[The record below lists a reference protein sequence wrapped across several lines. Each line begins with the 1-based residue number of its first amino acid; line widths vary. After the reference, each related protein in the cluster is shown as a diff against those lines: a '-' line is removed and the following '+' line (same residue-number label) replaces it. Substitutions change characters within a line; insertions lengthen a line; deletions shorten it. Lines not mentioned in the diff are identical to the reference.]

1 MAFQPLLRHSAAP
14 VAALTAAF
22 ALQRTAYAEELQ
34 HVRPPFNTS
43 PTQAN
48 LSHTMLQHTR
58 KPIYDSPASA
68 APSPAAI
75 HDTTIHPE
83 PVTPPVRDEQKQSTK
98 VTAETVAARV
108 LGQPASPTP
117 TVRLAEQ
124 IKRARVFL
132 HAQAVKAEDNVDKG
146 LTKALNLEH
155 SFISTLQSLAPP
167 RESGERLLPGSVYVL
182 VAAMAGSIVARNRN
196 ILLRGIVPVAA
207 GVGTSYAVLPI
218 TTRNVGDLIWK
229 YEEKYPVVR
238 DNHIRVRDGVSH
250 FIETGKAHS
259 QMGYYQAV
267 DKVQGV
273 REAVEEWVRK
283 GK

>member
-1 MAFQPLLRHSAAP
+1 MPFQPLLRHSAAP
-14 VAALTAAF
+14 VAALTMASLAF
-22 ALQRTAYAEELQ
+22 YPKRSVYAEELQ
-34 HVRPPFNTS
+34 H
-43 PTQAN
+43 
-48 LSHTMLQHTR
+48 HTR
-58 KPIYDSPASA
+58 KPIYDTPLA
-68 APSPAAI
+68 ATPSPAAV
-75 HDTTIHPE
+75 HATTLSDE
-83 PVTPPVRDEQKQSTK
+83 PVNTPIRDEQKEHNK
-98 VTAETVAARV
+98 VTTEQVAARIF
-108 LGQPASPTP
+108 GQPASPTP
-117 TVRLAEQ
+117 TQRLAEQ

-132 HAQAVKAEDNVDKG
+132 HAQAVKAEDNIDKG
-146 LTKALNLEH
+146 LTKALHLEH
-155 SFISTLQSLAPP
+155 SAISTLQSLAPP
-167 RESGERLLPGSVYVL
+167 RESGERLLPGGVYVI

-218 TTRNVGDLIWK
+218 TTRNVGDLVWK

-273 REAVEEWVRK
+273 REAVEQWVSK

>member
-1 MAFQPLLRHSAAP
+1 MASL
-14 VAALTAAF
+14 ALYP
-22 ALQRTAYAEELQ
+22 RTAYAEELT
-34 HVRPPFNTS
+34 HVRSPLIALSTFNH
-43 PTQAN
+43 N
-48 LSHTMLQHTR
+48 SHTMQHTR
-58 KPIYDSPASA
+58 KPIYDSPLA
-68 APSPAAI
+68 ATPSPAAI
-75 HDTTIHPE
+75 HETTLHPD
-83 PVTPPVRDEQKQSTK
+83 PVTPPVRDSQSQASKVSVEQ
-98 VTAETVAARV
+98 VAARV
-108 LGQPASPTP
+108 LGRPASPTP
-117 TVRLAEQ
+117 TQRLADQ

-132 HAQAVKAEDNVDKG
+132 HAQAVKAENNIDSG

-167 RESGERLLPGSVYVL
+167 RESGERLLPGGIYVL

-196 ILLRGIVPVAA
+196 ILLRGIVPVAT
-207 GVGTSYAVLPI
+207 GVGASYAVLPI

-273 REAVEEWVRK
+273 REAVEQWVAK